1 MKHDVTN
8 RTNTLTY
15 KAERRL
21 NNTKVRLVAAL
32 VMALPLM
39 VSSTGYAAEPPAA
52 TSLTA
57 AQQAVYNAVLQEL
70 AKKGVHYVS
79 VNSTNKGNDSNFN
92 NDGAKKDGGIAI
104 GDKAK
109 SENWDAIA
117 IGSGSNSA
125 GGWGMAIGV
134 EAQNTAQLGMAIGH
148 KTKVTAA
155 NGLALGV
162 QASTSGEDAIS
173 IGTCA
178 SSSAM
183 RGIAVGTNSNVA
195 ATAARGI
202 AIGDGAYV
210 GAVNDKH
217 KGTAMPKPG
226 DEWTPSMPFQ
236 PTDDDTKPGKD
247 KTPQENSLAIGMRAS
262 AFGFQNVAIGAAAE
276 AHDTNSTVVGV
287 AAVAKGHYSTALGK
301 QARTYGQ
308 ETTSVGHWADTRD
321 EFATALGAKSIAYKK
336 GATALGSNARAY
348 DENSVAIGANSIAK
362 EAVDG
367 NAVYTNEEVKAAAGI
382 VSVGHPD
389 YKVGD
394 KEVKANYRRIVNVAG
409 GILDHDAVNVAQ
421 LKAVANMVTNGAVH
435 YISVNG
441 ESQDADSNYKNDG
454 AKGKGA
460 VAIGEKALAAKGGTV
475 SIGRNAQILGNGGN
489 TDGEGSVAIGDNTL
503 ITTNGLDLAS
513 IAIGK
518 HAKVLNGSGK
528 QERGLSFTPD
538 NFDKPGWF
546 GSGDTLPKH
555 PDKVPGGIA
564 IGTNTFARTGS
575 IQIGA
580 HTFAGHQMGGID
592 ITESMTKS
600 TEDTNEQ
607 ANIVGMTTIGT
618 NTYNKGALANMY
630 GAYSVITGDF
640 TGEGGTNSWDYGPQN
655 FGANVVGS
663 LNSIRSKGHNGS
675 SGVANSIVGVA
686 NTVENANGTLVYG
699 AGNKIT
705 NSNKYISAPGGFTT
719 LNTWEDTVTAL
730 QKSIKDSNSG
740 GAVLAIGGGN
750 VADYVR
756 HSQLV
761 GVNNTVIGTENK
773 VSEYNM
779 VDGYKNTVT
788 NGTHVTMIGSEN
800 TATNSESTLVM
811 GDKQKVTKVKHGVL
825 LGSQD
830 KETETTVA
838 DVVAIGH
845 NAHVEKEG
853 GVALGSGAI
862 AKRDKG
868 AFGYDVA
875 TGKVLDEAGAA
886 AALGNS
892 AALKPLAEKYTA
904 AKAAYEEAKKAVD
917 TKQQE
922 VTAIEKV
929 CGKMCIAGENAE
941 KKSKLKH
948 ELNKLKTT
956 LRDKQKAYEESQT
969 AINNSL
975 YPWKS
980 TAAAVS
986 VGDAEKGITRQI
998 TGVAAGTED
1007 TDAVNV
1013 AQLKRNR
1020 VHYMA
1025 VNGTAQDAVSNYNN
1039 DGAKQAGGIAI
1050 GESAKS
1056 DAVGGIAI
1064 GRGVDIWYSGGVPTQ
1079 ASGDIAIGDKAHINN
1094 YINQGGSVT
1103 IGSHAFS
1110 ENMTGGEEW
1119 DVNFSQTEY
1128 VPNNTWLGV
1137 HEPKDPSKVIGSMA
1151 IGQNAYS
1158 RTGSTMVGMHNYT
1171 GKVGDL
1177 EVSNDIKME
1186 NLNVYSTTV
1195 GSNSYNN
1202 GAFATVYGAYST
1214 ISSNYDGDKR
1224 NNLAQSLGATI
1235 TGSLNSIEA
1244 KTGSDYAGI
1253 GNSITGMAN
1262 RTVNANGALIY
1273 GAGNMIQN
1281 SWDTIHVGSE
1291 NSTSAEDFQAKLVA
1305 QRKSTA
1311 SGDSAKGMQ
1320 EVLMDSVKKSA
1331 NGGAVIAI
1339 GGGNTANYVRHSQL
1353 VGVNN
1358 TVTGTENTVSEFN
1371 TIDGYQN
1378 TVTNGKH
1385 VTMIGS
1391 GNTATDSESTLV
1403 MGDKQKVTKVKHGV
1417 LLGSQDTETETTVA
1431 DVVAIGHNAY
1441 VKKEGGIALGS
1452 YSIASIDKGIIG
1464 YDPLTGKA
1472 STETSAIWK
1481 ATQAALSVGST
1492 EDKNNLITR
1501 QITGVAAGTEDTDA
1515 VNVAQLKKVAE
1526 KIKDVADNAGSK
1538 VDIKGG
1544 DTGITVTPKK
1554 DDKTGI
1560 TTYTVGLGNTIKAG
1574 NVTIN
1579 GEASADNGKDGKGTI
1594 TGLSNTTWD
1603 GTNIVSGRAATEDQL
1618 KAAVE
1623 KVVSGS
1629 AKQTT
1634 VTKGT
1639 NIVVTEGSNTA
1650 GGKDYTVA
1658 LDKNLTGLE
1667 SATFTKT
1674 ENGVTTTTAINNK
1687 GVTVGTGDK
1696 VLAITENSITF
1707 AVPTTPTGEKGK
1719 ALTIDGTTGTITG
1732 LTNTTWDGKAFVSG
1746 RAATEDQLKQVVD
1759 TVNSN
1764 ATAATDFRLVKAG
1777 TTKDVDGTGDYTVS
1791 KDGKITL
1798 TVQDKNH
1805 KDQLQEIGITDVARK
1820 SDVDKMLK
1828 EGFTVGEAG
1837 KPGKDGTDGKVEVIG
1852 KDGSA
1857 VVIKGEDGSIGLKGK
1872 DGKDGVGI
1880 NGKDG
1885 GSITIHGTN
1894 GADGKD
1900 GQNGVTIRGIDGKNG
1915 EKGEKGVDG
1924 TTTINRIVTVDP
1936 NGTTHQV
1943 ATMDDG
1949 LKFAGDSGDA
1959 IAKKLNE
1966 TVTISGGVAEEKQLT
1981 DKNIGVVA
1989 KDGKLN
1995 VKLVKNLTGLESATF
2010 TKTVKNG
2017 DKEETTS
2024 TVINDL
2030 GTTVT
2035 DKDGNK
2041 TVTTAAGITI
2051 TTKKDGK
2058 ENTVSLKNDGLHNGD
2073 HKILGVA
2080 DGRIAAQ
2087 SRDAVNGGQVYRMM
2101 QEAAAATDG
2110 KVGAAAAGSAALA
2123 ALHPLDFDPDAKW
2136 NVAASYGTYGHYQAY
2151 ALGAYYRPSESS
2163 MVSVGGT
2170 IGSGADAM
2178 NVGLSFKVGKGNL
2191 NHISTLRMAMAKEI
2205 QELQRKNEVMRKQN
2219 EAANDRIAQLEQRL
2233 AALEARLK

>member
-39 VSSTGYAAEPPAA
+39 VSSTVYAAEPPAA
-52 TSLTA
+52 TTLTPD
-57 AQQAVYNAVLQEL
+57 QQVVYNAVLQEL
-70 AKKGVHYVS
+70 AKNGVHYVS
-79 VNSTNKGNDSNFN
+79 VKGTSQDNDSNYK
-92 NDGAKKDGGIAI
+92 NDGAKQNGGIAI
-104 GDKAK
+104 GEKAK
-109 SENWDAIA
+109 STDSSDIA
-117 IGSGSNSA
+117 IGSGANSA

-134 EAQNTAQLGMAIGH
+134 DAKNTAQLGMAIGYA
-148 KTKVTAA
+148 TKVEAA
-155 NGLALGV
+155 QGLALGV
-162 QASTSGEDAIS
+162 QAKVTNTRGIGIGTNANVSGEDGISFGSQASASGQYALS
-173 IGTCA
+173 IGTNA
-178 SSSAM
+178 GSSAK
-183 RGIAVGTNSNVA
+183 RGIAVGTNSSVVD
-195 ATAARGI
+195 TAARGI

-210 GAVNDKH
+210 GPVTEEH

-226 DEWTPSMPFQ
+226 DEWKPVMPFQ
-236 PTDDDTKPGKD
+236 PTDDDTNPAVHN
-247 KTPQENSLAIGMRAS
+247 KTAQENSLAIGMRAG
-262 AFGFQNVAIGAAAE
+262 AFGYQNVAIGAAAE
-276 AHDTNSTVVGV
+276 AHDTNSTAVGV
-287 AAVAKGHYSTALGK
+287 AAVARGHHSTALGK

-321 EFATALGAKSIAYKK
+321 EFATALGAKSIAFKK
-336 GATALGSNARAY
+336 GSTALGSNALAY

-362 EAVDG
+362 EAMDG
-367 NAVYTNEEVKAAAGI
+367 KALYTNEEVKAAAGI
-382 VSVGHPD
+382 VSVGNPA

-394 KEVKANYRRIVNVAG
+394 TTEVKANYRRIVNVAG
-409 GILDHDAVNVAQ
+409 GIMDHDAVNVAQ
-421 LKAVANMVTNGAVH
+421 LKAVANMVTKGAVH
-435 YISVNG
+435 YISVKG
-441 ESQDADSNYKNDG
+441 ESQDNDSNYKNDG

-475 SIGRNAQILGNGGN
+475 SIGRNAQILGSGGN

-518 HAKVLNGSGK
+518 NAKVLNGSGK

-538 NFDKPGWF
+538 NFDKPGF
-546 GSGDTLPKH
+546 LGSGNTLPKNA
-555 PDKVPGGIA
+555 DKVPGGIA
-564 IGTNTFARTGS
+564 IGTNTYARTGS

-580 HTFAGHQMGGID
+580 HTFVGYKMGGID
-592 ITESMTKS
+592 ITDKTNDSES
-600 TEDTNEQ
+600 
-607 ANIVGMTTIGT
+607 NIVGMTTIGT
-618 NTYNKGALANMY
+618 NTYNKGAFANMY
-630 GAYSVITGDF
+630 GAYSVITGGF
-640 TGEGGTNSWDYGPQN
+640 TGEGRFNSVTYGPQN

-663 LNSIRSKGHNGS
+663 LNSIRSKGHSGS
-675 SGVANSIVGVA
+675 SGIANSIVGVA

-705 NSNKYISAPGGFTT
+705 NSVTTISAPSGLTT
-719 LNTWEDTVTAL
+719 LNTWEDTVTTL

-761 GVNNTVIGTENK
+761 GVNNTVTGTENK
-773 VSEYNM
+773 VSEFNM
-779 VDGYKNTVT
+779 IDGYKNTVT

-800 TATNSESTLVM
+800 TATDSESTVVM

-830 KETETTVA
+830 AEKETTVA

-845 NAHVEKEG
+845 NAHVQKEG

-904 AKAAYEEAKKAVD
+904 AKAAYEQAKQAVD
-917 TKQQE
+917 AKQQE
-922 VTAIEKV
+922 VEAIEKV
-929 CGKMCIAGENAE
+929 CGKMCIAGENAD
-941 KKSKLKH
+941 KKTQLKH

-956 LRDKQKAYEESQT
+956 LTEKQKAYEESQT

-975 YPWKS
+975 YTWKS

-986 VGDAEKGITRQI
+986 VGDVEKGITRQI

-1013 AQLKRNR
+1013 AQLKR
-1020 VHYMA
+1020 
-1025 VNGTAQDAVSNYNN
+1025 
-1039 DGAKQAGGIAI
+1039 
-1050 GESAKS
+1050 
-1056 DAVGGIAI
+1056 
-1064 GRGVDIWYSGGVPTQ
+1064 
-1079 ASGDIAIGDKAHINN
+1079 
-1094 YINQGGSVT
+1094 
-1103 IGSHAFS
+1103 
-1110 ENMTGGEEW
+1110 
-1119 DVNFSQTEY
+1119 
-1128 VPNNTWLGV
+1128 
-1137 HEPKDPSKVIGSMA
+1137 
-1151 IGQNAYS
+1151 
-1158 RTGSTMVGMHNYT
+1158 
-1171 GKVGDL
+1171 
-1177 EVSNDIKME
+1177 
-1186 NLNVYSTTV
+1186 
-1195 GSNSYNN
+1195 
-1202 GAFATVYGAYST
+1202 
-1214 ISSNYDGDKR
+1214 
-1224 NNLAQSLGATI
+1224 
-1235 TGSLNSIEA
+1235 
-1244 KTGSDYAGI
+1244 
-1253 GNSITGMAN
+1253 
-1262 RTVNANGALIY
+1262 
-1273 GAGNMIQN
+1273 
-1281 SWDTIHVGSE
+1281 
-1291 NSTSAEDFQAKLVA
+1291 
-1305 QRKSTA
+1305 
-1311 SGDSAKGMQ
+1311 
-1320 EVLMDSVKKSA
+1320 
-1331 NGGAVIAI
+1331 
-1339 GGGNTANYVRHSQL
+1339 
-1353 VGVNN
+1353 
-1358 TVTGTENTVSEFN
+1358 
-1371 TIDGYQN
+1371 
-1378 TVTNGKH
+1378 
-1385 VTMIGS
+1385 
-1391 GNTATDSESTLV
+1391 
-1403 MGDKQKVTKVKHGV
+1403 
-1417 LLGSQDTETETTVA
+1417 
-1431 DVVAIGHNAY
+1431 
-1441 VKKEGGIALGS
+1441 
-1452 YSIASIDKGIIG
+1452 
-1464 YDPLTGKA
+1464 
-1472 STETSAIWK
+1472 
-1481 ATQAALSVGST
+1481 
-1492 EDKNNLITR
+1492 
-1501 QITGVAAGTEDTDA
+1501 VAA
-1515 VNVAQLKKVAE
+1515 

-1544 DTGITVTPKK
+1544 DTGITVKSEK
-1554 DDKTGI
+1554 DNKTGV

-1579 GEASADNGKDGKGTI
+1579 GEASADNGKDGKSTI

-1603 GTNIVSGRAATEDQL
+1603 GANIVSGRAATEDQL

-1674 ENGVTTTTAINNK
+1674 
-1687 GVTVGTGDK
+1687 
-1696 VLAITENSITF
+1696 
-1707 AVPTTPTGEKGK
+1707 
-1719 ALTIDGTTGTITG
+1719 
-1732 LTNTTWDGKAFVSG
+1732 
-1746 RAATEDQLKQVVD
+1746 
-1759 TVNSN
+1759 
-1764 ATAATDFRLVKAG
+1764 
-1777 TTKDVDGTGDYTVS
+1777 
-1791 KDGKITL
+1791 
-1798 TVQDKNH
+1798 VQ
-1805 KDQLQEIGITDVARK
+1805 
-1820 SDVDKMLK
+1820 
-1828 EGFTVGEAG
+1828 
-1837 KPGKDGTDGKVEVIG
+1837 
-1852 KDGSA
+1852 
-1857 VVIKGEDGSIGLKGK
+1857 
-1872 DGKDGVGI
+1872 
-1880 NGKDG
+1880 
-1885 GSITIHGTN
+1885 
-1894 GADGKD
+1894 
-1900 GQNGVTIRGIDGKNG
+1900 
-1915 EKGEKGVDG
+1915 
-1924 TTTINRIVTVDP
+1924 
-1936 NGTTHQV
+1936 
-1943 ATMDDG
+1943 
-1949 LKFAGDSGDA
+1949 
-1959 IAKKLNE
+1959 
-1966 TVTISGGVAEEKQLT
+1966 
-1981 DKNIGVVA
+1981 
-1989 KDGKLN
+1989 
-1995 VKLVKNLTGLESATF
+1995 
-2010 TKTVKNG
+2010 NG

-2041 TVTTAAGITI
+2041 TETTAAGITI

-2101 QEAAAATDG
+2101 REAAAATDG

>member
-1 MKHDVTN
+1 MNHWYRVIWSHVKHCYIVVSELAKRDGKSSRHVGKG
-8 RTNTLTY
+8 RLT
-15 KAERRL
+15 A
-21 NNTKVRLVAAL
+21 LVLAAL
-32 VMALPLM
+32 VSLGSG
-39 VSSTGYAAEPPAA
+39 VYAAEPPAA
-52 TSLTA
+52 TTLT
-57 AQQAVYNAVLQEL
+57 QDQRAVYNAVLQEL
-70 AKKGVHYVS
+70 AK
-79 VNSTNKGNDSNFN
+79 
-92 NDGAKKDGGIAI
+92 
-104 GDKAK
+104 
-109 SENWDAIA
+109 
-117 IGSGSNSA
+117 
-125 GGWGMAIGV
+125 
-134 EAQNTAQLGMAIGH
+134 
-148 KTKVTAA
+148 
-155 NGLALGV
+155 NG
-162 QASTSGEDAIS
+162 
-173 IGTCA
+173 
-178 SSSAM
+178 
-183 RGIAVGTNSNVA
+183 
-195 ATAARGI
+195 
-202 AIGDGAYV
+202 
-210 GAVNDKH
+210 
-217 KGTAMPKPG
+217 
-226 DEWTPSMPFQ
+226 
-236 PTDDDTKPGKD
+236 
-247 KTPQENSLAIGMRAS
+247 
-262 AFGFQNVAIGAAAE
+262 
-276 AHDTNSTVVGV
+276 
-287 AAVAKGHYSTALGK
+287 
-301 QARTYGQ
+301 
-308 ETTSVGHWADTRD
+308 
-321 EFATALGAKSIAYKK
+321 
-336 GATALGSNARAY
+336 
-348 DENSVAIGANSIAK
+348 
-362 EAVDG
+362 
-367 NAVYTNEEVKAAAGI
+367 
-382 VSVGHPD
+382 
-389 YKVGD
+389 
-394 KEVKANYRRIVNVAG
+394 
-409 GILDHDAVNVAQ
+409 
-421 LKAVANMVTNGAVH
+421 VH
-435 YISVNG
+435 YISVKG
-441 ESQDADSNYKNDG
+441 ESQDNDSNYNNNG
-454 AKGKGA
+454 AQGKGA
-460 VAIGEKALAAKGGTV
+460 VAIGEKALASKGGTV
-475 SIGRNAQILGNGGN
+475 SIGRNAHIEGNGGN
-489 TDGEGSVAIGDNTL
+489 ANGEGSVAIGDDTL

-538 NFDKPGWF
+538 NFEQPGLM
-546 GSGDTLPKH
+546 GRGDTLPKH

-575 IQIGA
+575 IQLGH

-592 ITESMTKS
+592 ITENMTES
-600 TEDTNEQ
+600 TKDTNEQ
-607 ANIVGMTTIGT
+607 ANIVGMTTVGT

-630 GAYSVITGDF
+630 GAYSIITGNF
-640 TGEGGTNSWDYGPQN
+640 TGEGRFNSVLYGAQN

-663 LNSIRSKGHNGS
+663 LNSIRSKGHSGS
-675 SGVANSIVGVA
+675 SGIADSIVGVA

-699 AGNKIT
+699 AGNKVT
-705 NSNKYISAPGGFTT
+705 NSITSISAPSGLTT
-719 LNTWEDTVTAL
+719 LNTWEDTVTGL
-730 QKSIKDSNSG
+730 QKVIKDSNSG

-761 GVNNTVIGTENK
+761 GVNNTVTGTENK
-773 VSEYNM
+773 VSEFNM

-788 NGTHVTMIGSEN
+788 NGKHVTMIGSEN
-800 TATNSESTLVM
+800 TATDSESTLIM

-845 NAHVEKEG
+845 NAHVEQAG

-892 AALKPLAEKYTA
+892 AALKPLADTYTA
-904 AKAAYEEAKKAVD
+904 AKTAYEAAKKAVD
-917 TKQQE
+917 AKQQE
-922 VTAIEKV
+922 VEAIEKV
-929 CGKMCIAGENAE
+929 CGKMCVAGENAD

-948 ELNKLKTT
+948 ELNKLKAT
-956 LRDKQKAYEESQT
+956 LTEKQKAYEESQT

-1634 VTKGT
+1634 LTKGT

-1764 ATAATDFRLVKAG
+1764 ATSATDFRLVKAG

-2017 DKEETTS
+2017 NKEETTS

-2080 DGRIAAQ
+2080 DGRIDAQ

-2191 NHISTLRMAMAKEI
+2191 NHISTSRVAMAKEI
-2205 QELQRKNEVMRKQN
+2205 QDLRAEVEALRQAVISLHEGHDVSPLASALFLDTPENHAAYQAVQALAAKGVLPAYAQGNKVKTRYEIATMLYAAVQQGKAIDGTLLRTFAPELERVHVAVISRKENG
-2219 EAANDRIAQLEQRL
+2219 EAAITRVRVGKL
-2233 AALEARLK
+2233 

>member
-1 MKHDVTN
+1 MNHWYRVIWSHVKHCYIVVSELAKRDGKSS
-8 RTNTLTY
+8 RHAGKGRLT
-15 KAERRL
+15 A
-21 NNTKVRLVAAL
+21 LVLAAL
-32 VMALPLM
+32 VSLGSG
-39 VSSTGYAAEPPAA
+39 VYAAEPPAA
-52 TSLTA
+52 TPLTPD
-57 AQQAVYNAVLQEL
+57 QQAVYNAVLQEL
-70 AKKGVHYVS
+70 AK
-79 VNSTNKGNDSNFN
+79 
-92 NDGAKKDGGIAI
+92 
-104 GDKAK
+104 
-109 SENWDAIA
+109 
-117 IGSGSNSA
+117 
-125 GGWGMAIGV
+125 
-134 EAQNTAQLGMAIGH
+134 
-148 KTKVTAA
+148 
-155 NGLALGV
+155 NG
-162 QASTSGEDAIS
+162 
-173 IGTCA
+173 
-178 SSSAM
+178 
-183 RGIAVGTNSNVA
+183 
-195 ATAARGI
+195 
-202 AIGDGAYV
+202 
-210 GAVNDKH
+210 
-217 KGTAMPKPG
+217 
-226 DEWTPSMPFQ
+226 
-236 PTDDDTKPGKD
+236 
-247 KTPQENSLAIGMRAS
+247 
-262 AFGFQNVAIGAAAE
+262 
-276 AHDTNSTVVGV
+276 
-287 AAVAKGHYSTALGK
+287 
-301 QARTYGQ
+301 
-308 ETTSVGHWADTRD
+308 
-321 EFATALGAKSIAYKK
+321 
-336 GATALGSNARAY
+336 
-348 DENSVAIGANSIAK
+348 
-362 EAVDG
+362 
-367 NAVYTNEEVKAAAGI
+367 
-382 VSVGHPD
+382 
-389 YKVGD
+389 
-394 KEVKANYRRIVNVAG
+394 
-409 GILDHDAVNVAQ
+409 
-421 LKAVANMVTNGAVH
+421 VH
-435 YISVNG
+435 YISVKG
-441 ESQDADSNYKNDG
+441 ESQDHDSNYKNDG
-454 AKGKGA
+454 AQGNGA
-460 VAIGEKALAAKGGTV
+460 VAIGEKALASKGGTV
-475 SIGRNAQILGNGGN
+475 SIGRNAHILGSGGN

-518 HAKVLNGSGK
+518 NAKVLNGSGQ

-538 NFDKPGWF
+538 NFNKP
-546 GSGDTLPKH
+546 DLIAAMMHRENTLPKNA
-555 PDKVPGGIA
+555 DKVPGGIA
-564 IGTNTFARTGS
+564 IGTNTYARTAS

-580 HTFAGHQMGGID
+580 HTFVGYKMGGID
-592 ITESMTKS
+592 ITDKTNDSES
-600 TEDTNEQ
+600 
-607 ANIVGMTTIGT
+607 NIVGMTTIGT
-618 NTYNKGALANMY
+618 NTYNKGAFANMY
-630 GAYSVITGDF
+630 GAYSVITGGF
-640 TGEGGTNSWDYGPQN
+640 TGEGGNNSRTYGPQN

-705 NSNKYISAPGGFTT
+705 NSNSYISAPSGILT
-719 LNTWEDTVTAL
+719 LNTWEDTVTGL
-730 QKSIKDSNSG
+730 QKVIKDSNSG

-750 VADYVR
+750 TADYVR

-761 GVNNTVIGTENK
+761 GVNNTVTGEENK

-788 NGTHVTMIGSEN
+788 NGKHVTMIGSEN
-800 TATNSESTLVM
+800 TATDSESTVVM

-830 KETETTVA
+830 KETETNVA

-853 GVALGSGAI
+853 GVALGSGSI

-892 AALKPLAEKYTA
+892 AALKPLTDTYTA
-904 AKAAYEEAKKAVD
+904 AKAAYEAAKQAVD
-917 TKQQE
+917 AKQQE
-922 VTAIEKV
+922 VTAIEKE
-929 CGKMCIAGENAE
+929 CGKFCTGEKADR
-941 KKSKLKH
+941 KLALKH

-956 LRDKQKAYEESQT
+956 LTEKQKVYEESQT

-986 VGDAEKGITRQI
+986 VGDVEKGITRQI

-1013 AQLKRNR
+1013 AQLKRVLHAVDNNR

-1050 GESAKS
+1050 GEKAKS

-1128 VPNNTWLGV
+1128 VPNDTWLGV

-1358 TVTGTENTVSEFN
+1358 TVTGTETTVSEFN

-1385 VTMIGS
+1385 VTLIGS

-1403 MGDKQKVTKVKHGV
+1403 MGDKQKVTKVNHGV
-1417 LLGSQDTETETTVA
+1417 LLGSQDTETETNVA
-1431 DVVAIGHNAY
+1431 DVVAIGHNAH
-1441 VKKEGGIALGS
+1441 VQKAGGIALGS
-1452 YSIASIDKGIIG
+1452 GSIASVDKDVSG
-1464 YDPLTGKA
+1464 YDPSTAVA

-1515 VNVAQLKKVAE
+1515 VNVAQLKKVAA

-1538 VDIKGG
+1538 VEIKGSA
-1544 DTGITVTPKK
+1544 TGIKVDSAK
-1554 DDKTGI
+1554 DNNTGF

-1639 NIVVTEGSNTA
+1639 NIVVTEGPNTA

-1674 ENGVTTTTAINNK
+1674 
-1687 GVTVGTGDK
+1687 
-1696 VLAITENSITF
+1696 
-1707 AVPTTPTGEKGK
+1707 
-1719 ALTIDGTTGTITG
+1719 
-1732 LTNTTWDGKAFVSG
+1732 
-1746 RAATEDQLKQVVD
+1746 
-1759 TVNSN
+1759 
-1764 ATAATDFRLVKAG
+1764 VK
-1777 TTKDVDGTGDYTVS
+1777 K
-1791 KDGKITL
+1791 
-1798 TVQDKNH
+1798 
-1805 KDQLQEIGITDVARK
+1805 
-1820 SDVDKMLK
+1820 
-1828 EGFTVGEAG
+1828 
-1837 KPGKDGTDGKVEVIG
+1837 
-1852 KDGSA
+1852 
-1857 VVIKGEDGSIGLKGK
+1857 
-1872 DGKDGVGI
+1872 
-1880 NGKDG
+1880 
-1885 GSITIHGTN
+1885 
-1894 GADGKD
+1894 
-1900 GQNGVTIRGIDGKNG
+1900 
-1915 EKGEKGVDG
+1915 
-1924 TTTINRIVTVDP
+1924 
-1936 NGTTHQV
+1936 
-1943 ATMDDG
+1943 
-1949 LKFAGDSGDA
+1949 
-1959 IAKKLNE
+1959 
-1966 TVTISGGVAEEKQLT
+1966 
-1981 DKNIGVVA
+1981 
-1989 KDGKLN
+1989 
-1995 VKLVKNLTGLESATF
+1995 
-2010 TKTVKNG
+2010 G

-2041 TVTTAAGITI
+2041 TETTAAGITI
-2051 TTKKDGK
+2051 TAG

-2101 QEAAAATDG
+2101 REAAAATDG

-2191 NHISTLRMAMAKEI
+2191 NHISTSRVAMAKEI
-2205 QELQRKNEVMRKQN
+2205 QDLRAEVEALRQAVISLHEGHDVSPLASALFLDTPENHAAYQAVQALAAKGVLPAYAQGNKVKTRYEIATMLYAAVQQGKAIDGTLLRTFAPELERVHVAVISRKENG
-2219 EAANDRIAQLEQRL
+2219 EAAITRVRVGKL
-2233 AALEARLK
+2233 

>member
-15 KAERRL
+15 KTERRL

-39 VSSTGYAAEPPAA
+39 VSSGVYAAEPPAA
-52 TSLTA
+52 TPLTPD
-57 AQQAVYNAVLQEL
+57 QQTVYNAVLQVL
-70 AKKGVHYVS
+70 AKNGVHYIS
-79 VNSTNKGNDSNFN
+79 VKGTSQDNDSNYK
-92 NDGAKKDGGIAI
+92 NDGAKQNGGIAI
-104 GDKAK
+104 GEKAK
-109 SENWDAIA
+109 STDSSDIA
-117 IGSGSNSA
+117 IGSGANSA

-134 EAQNTAQLGMAIGH
+134 DAKNTAQLGMAIGYA
-148 KTKVTAA
+148 TKVEAA
-155 NGLALGV
+155 QGLALGV
-162 QASTSGEDAIS
+162 QAKVTNTRGIGIGTNANVSGEDGISFGSQASASGQYALS
-173 IGTCA
+173 IGTNA
-178 SSSAM
+178 GSSAK
-183 RGIAVGTNSNVA
+183 RGIAVGTNSSVVD
-195 ATAARGI
+195 TAARGI

-210 GAVNDKH
+210 GPVTEEH

-226 DEWTPSMPFQ
+226 DEWKPVMPFQ
-236 PTDDDTKPGKD
+236 PTDDDTNPAVHN
-247 KTPQENSLAIGMRAS
+247 KTAQENSLAIGMRAG
-262 AFGFQNVAIGAAAE
+262 AFGYQNVAIGAAAE
-276 AHDTNSTVVGV
+276 AHDTNSTAVGV
-287 AAVAKGHYSTALGK
+287 AAVARGHHSTALGK

-321 EFATALGAKSIAYKK
+321 EFATALGAKSIAFKK
-336 GATALGSNARAY
+336 GSTALGSNALAY

-362 EAVDG
+362 EAMDG
-367 NAVYTNEEVKAAAGI
+367 KALYTNEEVKAAAGI
-382 VSVGHPD
+382 VSVGNPA

-394 KEVKANYRRIVNVAG
+394 TTEVKANYRRIVNVAG
-409 GILDHDAVNVAQ
+409 GIMDHDAVNVAQ

-435 YISVNG
+435 YISVKG
-441 ESQDADSNYKNDG
+441 ESQDNDSNYKNDG

-460 VAIGEKALAAKGGTV
+460 VAIGEKALASKGGTV

-489 TDGEGSVAIGDNTL
+489 ADGEGSVAIGDNTL

-538 NFDKPGWF
+538 NFDKPGF
-546 GSGDTLPKH
+546 LGSGNTLPKNA
-555 PDKVPGGIA
+555 DKVPGGIA
-564 IGTNTFARTGS
+564 IGTNSYARTGS
-575 IQIGA
+575 IQIGS
-580 HTFAGHQMGGID
+580 HTFVGYQMGGVD
-592 ITESMTKS
+592 ITQSTNDSES
-600 TEDTNEQ
+600 
-607 ANIVGMTTIGT
+607 NIVGMTTIGT
-618 NTYNKGALANMY
+618 NTYNKGAFANMY
-630 GAYSVITGDF
+630 GAYSMITGGF
-640 TGEGGTNSWDYGPQN
+640 TGEGGGNSLTYGPQN

-663 LNSIRSKGHNGS
+663 LNSIRSKGHSGS
-675 SGVANSIVGVA
+675 SGIANSIVGVA

-705 NSNKYISAPGGFTT
+705 NSVTTISAPSGLTT
-719 LNTWEDTVTAL
+719 LNTWEDTVTGL
-730 QKSIKDSNSG
+730 QKAIKDSNSG

-761 GVNNTVIGTENK
+761 GVNNTVTGTENK
-773 VSEYNM
+773 VSEFNM

-788 NGTHVTMIGSEN
+788 NGKHVTMIGSEN
-800 TATNSESTLVM
+800 TATDSESTLIM

-917 TKQQE
+917 AKQQE

-929 CGKMCIAGENAE
+929 CGKMCIQGENAE
-941 KKSKLKH
+941 KKTQLKH
-948 ELNKLKTT
+948 ELNKLKAT
-956 LRDKQKAYEESQT
+956 LTEKQKTYEESQT

-1013 AQLKRNR
+1013 AQLKR
-1020 VHYMA
+1020 
-1025 VNGTAQDAVSNYNN
+1025 
-1039 DGAKQAGGIAI
+1039 
-1050 GESAKS
+1050 
-1056 DAVGGIAI
+1056 
-1064 GRGVDIWYSGGVPTQ
+1064 
-1079 ASGDIAIGDKAHINN
+1079 
-1094 YINQGGSVT
+1094 
-1103 IGSHAFS
+1103 
-1110 ENMTGGEEW
+1110 
-1119 DVNFSQTEY
+1119 
-1128 VPNNTWLGV
+1128 
-1137 HEPKDPSKVIGSMA
+1137 
-1151 IGQNAYS
+1151 
-1158 RTGSTMVGMHNYT
+1158 
-1171 GKVGDL
+1171 
-1177 EVSNDIKME
+1177 
-1186 NLNVYSTTV
+1186 
-1195 GSNSYNN
+1195 
-1202 GAFATVYGAYST
+1202 
-1214 ISSNYDGDKR
+1214 
-1224 NNLAQSLGATI
+1224 
-1235 TGSLNSIEA
+1235 
-1244 KTGSDYAGI
+1244 
-1253 GNSITGMAN
+1253 
-1262 RTVNANGALIY
+1262 
-1273 GAGNMIQN
+1273 
-1281 SWDTIHVGSE
+1281 
-1291 NSTSAEDFQAKLVA
+1291 
-1305 QRKSTA
+1305 
-1311 SGDSAKGMQ
+1311 
-1320 EVLMDSVKKSA
+1320 
-1331 NGGAVIAI
+1331 
-1339 GGGNTANYVRHSQL
+1339 
-1353 VGVNN
+1353 
-1358 TVTGTENTVSEFN
+1358 
-1371 TIDGYQN
+1371 
-1378 TVTNGKH
+1378 
-1385 VTMIGS
+1385 
-1391 GNTATDSESTLV
+1391 
-1403 MGDKQKVTKVKHGV
+1403 
-1417 LLGSQDTETETTVA
+1417 
-1431 DVVAIGHNAY
+1431 
-1441 VKKEGGIALGS
+1441 
-1452 YSIASIDKGIIG
+1452 
-1464 YDPLTGKA
+1464 
-1472 STETSAIWK
+1472 
-1481 ATQAALSVGST
+1481 
-1492 EDKNNLITR
+1492 
-1501 QITGVAAGTEDTDA
+1501 VAA
-1515 VNVAQLKKVAE
+1515 

-1554 DDKTGI
+1554 DDKTGV

-1579 GEASADNGKDGKGTI
+1579 GEASADNGKDGKSTI

-1639 NIVVTEGSNTA
+1639 NIVVTEGPNTA

-1674 ENGVTTTTAINNK
+1674 
-1687 GVTVGTGDK
+1687 
-1696 VLAITENSITF
+1696 
-1707 AVPTTPTGEKGK
+1707 
-1719 ALTIDGTTGTITG
+1719 
-1732 LTNTTWDGKAFVSG
+1732 
-1746 RAATEDQLKQVVD
+1746 
-1759 TVNSN
+1759 
-1764 ATAATDFRLVKAG
+1764 
-1777 TTKDVDGTGDYTVS
+1777 
-1791 KDGKITL
+1791 
-1798 TVQDKNH
+1798 
-1805 KDQLQEIGITDVARK
+1805 
-1820 SDVDKMLK
+1820 
-1828 EGFTVGEAG
+1828 
-1837 KPGKDGTDGKVEVIG
+1837 
-1852 KDGSA
+1852 
-1857 VVIKGEDGSIGLKGK
+1857 
-1872 DGKDGVGI
+1872 
-1880 NGKDG
+1880 
-1885 GSITIHGTN
+1885 
-1894 GADGKD
+1894 
-1900 GQNGVTIRGIDGKNG
+1900 
-1915 EKGEKGVDG
+1915 
-1924 TTTINRIVTVDP
+1924 
-1936 NGTTHQV
+1936 
-1943 ATMDDG
+1943 
-1949 LKFAGDSGDA
+1949 
-1959 IAKKLNE
+1959 
-1966 TVTISGGVAEEKQLT
+1966 
-1981 DKNIGVVA
+1981 
-1989 KDGKLN
+1989 
-1995 VKLVKNLTGLESATF
+1995 VKND
-2010 TKTVKNG
+2010 

-2041 TVTTAAGITI
+2041 TETTAAGITI

-2101 QEAAAATDG
+2101 REAAAATDG

>member
-1 MKHDVTN
+1 MNHWYRVIWSHVKHCYIVVSELAKRDGKSSRHVGKGQ
-8 RTNTLTY
+8 LT
-15 KAERRL
+15 A
-21 NNTKVRLVAAL
+21 LVLAAL
-32 VMALPLM
+32 VSLGSG
-39 VSSTGYAAEPPAA
+39 VYAAEPPAA
-52 TSLTA
+52 TPLTGD
-57 AQQAVYNAVLQEL
+57 QQVVYNAVLQEL
-70 AKKGVHYVS
+70 AK
-79 VNSTNKGNDSNFN
+79 
-92 NDGAKKDGGIAI
+92 
-104 GDKAK
+104 
-109 SENWDAIA
+109 
-117 IGSGSNSA
+117 
-125 GGWGMAIGV
+125 
-134 EAQNTAQLGMAIGH
+134 
-148 KTKVTAA
+148 
-155 NGLALGV
+155 NG
-162 QASTSGEDAIS
+162 
-173 IGTCA
+173 
-178 SSSAM
+178 
-183 RGIAVGTNSNVA
+183 
-195 ATAARGI
+195 
-202 AIGDGAYV
+202 
-210 GAVNDKH
+210 
-217 KGTAMPKPG
+217 
-226 DEWTPSMPFQ
+226 
-236 PTDDDTKPGKD
+236 
-247 KTPQENSLAIGMRAS
+247 
-262 AFGFQNVAIGAAAE
+262 
-276 AHDTNSTVVGV
+276 
-287 AAVAKGHYSTALGK
+287 
-301 QARTYGQ
+301 
-308 ETTSVGHWADTRD
+308 
-321 EFATALGAKSIAYKK
+321 
-336 GATALGSNARAY
+336 
-348 DENSVAIGANSIAK
+348 
-362 EAVDG
+362 
-367 NAVYTNEEVKAAAGI
+367 
-382 VSVGHPD
+382 
-389 YKVGD
+389 
-394 KEVKANYRRIVNVAG
+394 
-409 GILDHDAVNVAQ
+409 
-421 LKAVANMVTNGAVH
+421 VH
-435 YISVNG
+435 YISVKG
-441 ESQDADSNYKNDG
+441 ESQDNDSNYKNDG
-454 AKGKGA
+454 AKGNGA

-475 SIGRNAQILGNGGN
+475 SIGRNAHIEGKGGN

-518 HAKVLNGSGK
+518 NAKVLNGSGK

-538 NFDKPGWF
+538 NFDKPGF
-546 GSGDTLPKH
+546 YGRGNTLPKH

-564 IGTNTFARTGS
+564 IGTNSYARTAS

-580 HTFAGHQMGGID
+580 HTFLGYQMGGVD
-592 ITESMTKS
+592 ITQSTNDSES
-600 TEDTNEQ
+600 
-607 ANIVGMTTIGT
+607 NIVGMTTIGT
-618 NTYNKGALANMY
+618 NTYNKGAFANMY
-630 GAYSVITGDF
+630 GAYSVITGGY
-640 TGEGGTNSWDYGPQN
+640 TGAGGFNSLSYGAQN

-663 LNSIRSKGHNGS
+663 LNSIRSKGHSGS
-675 SGVANSIVGVA
+675 SGIANSIVGVA

-699 AGNKIT
+699 AGNKVT
-705 NSNKYISAPGGFTT
+705 NSITSISAPSGLTT
-719 LNTWEDTVTAL
+719 LNTWEDTVTGL
-730 QKSIKDSNSG
+730 QKAIKDSNSG

-761 GVNNTVIGTENK
+761 GVNNTVTGTENK
-773 VSEYNM
+773 VSEFNM

-788 NGTHVTMIGSEN
+788 NGKHVTMIGSEN
-800 TATNSESTLVM
+800 TATDSESTVIM

-830 KETETTVA
+830 TETETTVA

-845 NAHVEKEG
+845 NAHVQKAG
-853 GVALGSGAI
+853 GIALGSGAI

-868 AFGYDVA
+868 AFGYDAA

-892 AALKPLAEKYTA
+892 AALKPLAETYTA
-904 AKAAYEEAKKAVD
+904 AKAAYEAAKQAVD
-917 TKQQE
+917 AKQQE
-922 VTAIEKV
+922 VTAIEKE
-929 CGKMCIAGENAE
+929 CGKFCTGEKADR
-941 KKSKLKH
+941 KLALKH

-956 LRDKQKAYEESQT
+956 LTEKKKAYEESQT

-986 VGDAEKGITRQI
+986 VGDAEKHITRQI

-1013 AQLKRNR
+1013 AQLKRVLHAVDNNR

-1064 GRGVDIWYSGGVPTQ
+1064 GRGVEIWYSGGVPTQ
-1079 ASGDIAIGDKAHINN
+1079 ASGDIAIGDQAHINN

-1128 VPNNTWLGV
+1128 VPNDTWLGV

-1177 EVSNDIKME
+1177 EVTNDIKMA

-1305 QRKSTA
+1305 QRKNTT

-1358 TVTGTENTVSEFN
+1358 TVTGTETTVSEFN

-1385 VTMIGS
+1385 VTLIGS
-1391 GNTATDSESTLV
+1391 ENTATDSESTLI

-1417 LLGSQDTETETTVA
+1417 LLGSQDAEKETTVA
-1431 DVVAIGHNAY
+1431 DVVAIGHNAH
-1441 VKKEGGIALGS
+1441 VEKEGGIALGS
-1452 YSIASIDKGIIG
+1452 YSIASVDKGIIG
-1464 YDPLTGKA
+1464 YDPITGKA

-1515 VNVAQLKKVAE
+1515 VNVAQLKKVAA

-1554 DDKTGI
+1554 DDKTGV

-1579 GEASADNGKDGKGTI
+1579 GEASADNGKDGKSTI

-1639 NIVVTEGSNTA
+1639 NIVVTEGANTA

-1674 ENGVTTTTAINNK
+1674 
-1687 GVTVGTGDK
+1687 
-1696 VLAITENSITF
+1696 
-1707 AVPTTPTGEKGK
+1707 
-1719 ALTIDGTTGTITG
+1719 
-1732 LTNTTWDGKAFVSG
+1732 
-1746 RAATEDQLKQVVD
+1746 
-1759 TVNSN
+1759 
-1764 ATAATDFRLVKAG
+1764 VK
-1777 TTKDVDGTGDYTVS
+1777 K
-1791 KDGKITL
+1791 
-1798 TVQDKNH
+1798 
-1805 KDQLQEIGITDVARK
+1805 
-1820 SDVDKMLK
+1820 
-1828 EGFTVGEAG
+1828 
-1837 KPGKDGTDGKVEVIG
+1837 
-1852 KDGSA
+1852 
-1857 VVIKGEDGSIGLKGK
+1857 
-1872 DGKDGVGI
+1872 
-1880 NGKDG
+1880 
-1885 GSITIHGTN
+1885 
-1894 GADGKD
+1894 
-1900 GQNGVTIRGIDGKNG
+1900 
-1915 EKGEKGVDG
+1915 
-1924 TTTINRIVTVDP
+1924 
-1936 NGTTHQV
+1936 
-1943 ATMDDG
+1943 
-1949 LKFAGDSGDA
+1949 
-1959 IAKKLNE
+1959 
-1966 TVTISGGVAEEKQLT
+1966 
-1981 DKNIGVVA
+1981 
-1989 KDGKLN
+1989 
-1995 VKLVKNLTGLESATF
+1995 
-2010 TKTVKNG
+2010 G

-2051 TTKKDGK
+2051 TAG

-2087 SRDAVNGGQVYRMM
+2087 SREAVNGGQVYRMM
-2101 QEAAAATDG
+2101 REAAAATDG

-2123 ALHPLDFDPDAKW
+2123 ALHPLNFDPDAKW
-2136 NVAASYGTYGHYQAY
+2136 NVAASYGTYGPYQAY
-2151 ALGAYYRPSESS
+2151 ALGAYYRPSESA

-2191 NHISTLRMAMAKEI
+2191 NHISTSRVAMAKEI
-2205 QELQRKNEVMRKQN
+2205 QDLRAEVEALRQAVISLHEGHDVSPLASALFLDTPENHAAYQSVQALAAKGVLPAYAQGNKVKTRYEIATMLYAAVQQGKAIDGTLLRTFAPELERVHVAVISRKDNG
-2219 EAANDRIAQLEQRL
+2219 EAAITRVRVGKL
-2233 AALEARLK
+2233 

>member
-1 MKHDVTN
+1 MNHWYRVIWSHVKHCYIVVSELAKRDGKSSRHVGKGQ
-8 RTNTLTY
+8 LT
-15 KAERRL
+15 A
-21 NNTKVRLVAAL
+21 LVLAAL
-32 VMALPLM
+32 VSLG
-39 VSSTGYAAEPPAA
+39 STGYAAEPSAA
-52 TSLTA
+52 TPLTA
-57 AQQAVYNAVLQEL
+57 EQQAVYNAVLQEL
-70 AKKGVHYVS
+70 AKNGVHYVS
-79 VNSTNKGNDSNFN
+79 VK
-92 NDGAKKDGGIAI
+92 
-104 GDKAK
+104 
-109 SENWDAIA
+109 
-117 IGSGSNSA
+117 
-125 GGWGMAIGV
+125 
-134 EAQNTAQLGMAIGH
+134 
-148 KTKVTAA
+148 
-155 NGLALGV
+155 
-162 QASTSGEDAIS
+162 
-173 IGTCA
+173 
-178 SSSAM
+178 
-183 RGIAVGTNSNVA
+183 
-195 ATAARGI
+195 
-202 AIGDGAYV
+202 
-210 GAVNDKH
+210 
-217 KGTAMPKPG
+217 
-226 DEWTPSMPFQ
+226 
-236 PTDDDTKPGKD
+236 
-247 KTPQENSLAIGMRAS
+247 
-262 AFGFQNVAIGAAAE
+262 
-276 AHDTNSTVVGV
+276 
-287 AAVAKGHYSTALGK
+287 
-301 QARTYGQ
+301 
-308 ETTSVGHWADTRD
+308 
-321 EFATALGAKSIAYKK
+321 
-336 GATALGSNARAY
+336 
-348 DENSVAIGANSIAK
+348 
-362 EAVDG
+362 
-367 NAVYTNEEVKAAAGI
+367 
-382 VSVGHPD
+382 
-389 YKVGD
+389 
-394 KEVKANYRRIVNVAG
+394 
-409 GILDHDAVNVAQ
+409 
-421 LKAVANMVTNGAVH
+421 
-435 YISVNG
+435 G
-441 ESQDADSNYKNDG
+441 ESQDNDSNYKNDG
-454 AKGKGA
+454 AKGNGA

-475 SIGRNAQILGNGGN
+475 SIGRNAHIEGNGGN
-489 TDGEGSVAIGDNTL
+489 ANGEGSVAIGDNAL

-513 IAIGK
+513 IALGK
-518 HAKVLNGSGK
+518 NAKVLNGSGK

-538 NFDKPGWF
+538 NFDKPGFF
-546 GSGDTLPKH
+546 GRGNTLPKNA
-555 PDKVPGGIA
+555 DKVPGGIA
-564 IGTNTFARTGS
+564 IGTNTFARSGS
-575 IQIGA
+575 IQLGH
-580 HTFAGHQMGGID
+580 HTFAGYKMGGID
-592 ITESMTKS
+592 VTKA
-600 TEDTNEQ
+600 NEE

-630 GAYSVITGDF
+630 GAYSIITGKF
-640 TGEGGTNSWDYGPQN
+640 TGEGGFNSLSYGAQN

-663 LNSIRSKGHNGS
+663 LNSIRSADNGS
-675 SGVANSIVGVA
+675 AGIANSIVGVA

-699 AGNKIT
+699 AGNKIS
-705 NSNKYISAPGGFTT
+705 NSITSISAPDGLTT
-719 LNTWEDTVTAL
+719 LNTWEDTVTTL
-730 QKSIKDSNSG
+730 QKSIKDSKSG

-761 GVNNTVIGTENK
+761 GVNNTVTGTENK
-773 VSEYNM
+773 VSEFNM

-788 NGTHVTMIGSEN
+788 NGKHVTMIGSEN
-800 TATNSESTLVM
+800 TATDSESTVVM

-830 KETETTVA
+830 KETETNVA

-917 TKQQE
+917 AKQQE

-929 CGKMCIAGENAE
+929 CGKMCIQGENAE
-941 KKSKLKH
+941 KKTQLKH
-948 ELNKLKTT
+948 ELNKLKAT
-956 LRDKQKAYEESQT
+956 LTEKQKTYEESQT

-1013 AQLKRNR
+1013 AQLKRVLHAVDNNR

-1064 GRGVDIWYSGGVPTQ
+1064 GRGVEIGYSGGVPTQ

-1128 VPNNTWLGV
+1128 VPNDTWLGV

-1305 QRKSTA
+1305 QRKNTTN
-1311 SGDSAKGMQ
+1311 GDSAKGMQ

-1358 TVTGTENTVSEFN
+1358 TVTGTEHTVSEFN
-1371 TIDGYQN
+1371 TIDGYKN

-1391 GNTATDSESTLV
+1391 ENTAIDSESTLV

-1417 LLGSQDTETETTVA
+1417 LLGSQDKETETTVA
-1431 DVVAIGHNAY
+1431 DVVAIGHNAH
-1441 VKKEGGIALGS
+1441 VQKAGGIALGS
-1452 YSIASIDKGIIG
+1452 GSIASVDKDVSG
-1464 YDPLTGKA
+1464 YDPSTAVA

-1515 VNVAQLKKVAE
+1515 VNVAQLKKVAA

-1538 VDIKGG
+1538 VEIKGSA
-1544 DTGITVTPKK
+1544 TGIKVDSAK
-1554 DDKTGI
+1554 DNNTGF

-1579 GEASADNGKDGKGTI
+1579 GEASADNGKDGKSTI

-1639 NIVVTEGSNTA
+1639 NIVVTEGPNTA

-1674 ENGVTTTTAINNK
+1674 
-1687 GVTVGTGDK
+1687 
-1696 VLAITENSITF
+1696 
-1707 AVPTTPTGEKGK
+1707 
-1719 ALTIDGTTGTITG
+1719 
-1732 LTNTTWDGKAFVSG
+1732 
-1746 RAATEDQLKQVVD
+1746 
-1759 TVNSN
+1759 
-1764 ATAATDFRLVKAG
+1764 
-1777 TTKDVDGTGDYTVS
+1777 
-1791 KDGKITL
+1791 
-1798 TVQDKNH
+1798 
-1805 KDQLQEIGITDVARK
+1805 
-1820 SDVDKMLK
+1820 
-1828 EGFTVGEAG
+1828 
-1837 KPGKDGTDGKVEVIG
+1837 
-1852 KDGSA
+1852 
-1857 VVIKGEDGSIGLKGK
+1857 
-1872 DGKDGVGI
+1872 
-1880 NGKDG
+1880 
-1885 GSITIHGTN
+1885 
-1894 GADGKD
+1894 
-1900 GQNGVTIRGIDGKNG
+1900 
-1915 EKGEKGVDG
+1915 
-1924 TTTINRIVTVDP
+1924 
-1936 NGTTHQV
+1936 
-1943 ATMDDG
+1943 
-1949 LKFAGDSGDA
+1949 
-1959 IAKKLNE
+1959 
-1966 TVTISGGVAEEKQLT
+1966 
-1981 DKNIGVVA
+1981 
-1989 KDGKLN
+1989 
-1995 VKLVKNLTGLESATF
+1995 VKND
-2010 TKTVKNG
+2010 

-2051 TTKKDGK
+2051 TAG

-2101 QEAAAATDG
+2101 REAAAATDG

-2191 NHISTLRMAMAKEI
+2191 NHISTSRVAMAKEI
-2205 QELQRKNEVMRKQN
+2205 QDLRAEVEALRQAVISLHEGHDVSPLASALFLDTPENHAAYQAVQALAAKGVLPAYAQGNKVKTRYEIATMLYAAVQQGKAIDGTLLRTFAPELERVHVAVISRKENG
-2219 EAANDRIAQLEQRL
+2219 EAAITRVRVGKL
-2233 AALEARLK
+2233 

>member
-1 MKHDVTN
+1 MNHWYRVIWSHVKHCYIVVSELAKQDGKSSRHVGKG
-8 RTNTLTY
+8 RLT
-15 KAERRL
+15 A
-21 NNTKVRLVAAL
+21 LVLAAL
-32 VMALPLM
+32 VSLGSG
-39 VSSTGYAAEPPAA
+39 VYAAEPPAA
-52 TSLTA
+52 TTLT
-57 AQQAVYNAVLQEL
+57 QDQRAVYNAVLQEL
-70 AKKGVHYVS
+70 AK
-79 VNSTNKGNDSNFN
+79 
-92 NDGAKKDGGIAI
+92 
-104 GDKAK
+104 
-109 SENWDAIA
+109 
-117 IGSGSNSA
+117 
-125 GGWGMAIGV
+125 
-134 EAQNTAQLGMAIGH
+134 
-148 KTKVTAA
+148 
-155 NGLALGV
+155 NG
-162 QASTSGEDAIS
+162 
-173 IGTCA
+173 
-178 SSSAM
+178 
-183 RGIAVGTNSNVA
+183 
-195 ATAARGI
+195 
-202 AIGDGAYV
+202 
-210 GAVNDKH
+210 
-217 KGTAMPKPG
+217 
-226 DEWTPSMPFQ
+226 
-236 PTDDDTKPGKD
+236 
-247 KTPQENSLAIGMRAS
+247 
-262 AFGFQNVAIGAAAE
+262 
-276 AHDTNSTVVGV
+276 
-287 AAVAKGHYSTALGK
+287 
-301 QARTYGQ
+301 
-308 ETTSVGHWADTRD
+308 
-321 EFATALGAKSIAYKK
+321 
-336 GATALGSNARAY
+336 
-348 DENSVAIGANSIAK
+348 
-362 EAVDG
+362 
-367 NAVYTNEEVKAAAGI
+367 
-382 VSVGHPD
+382 
-389 YKVGD
+389 
-394 KEVKANYRRIVNVAG
+394 
-409 GILDHDAVNVAQ
+409 
-421 LKAVANMVTNGAVH
+421 VH
-435 YISVNG
+435 YISVKG
-441 ESQDADSNYKNDG
+441 ESQDNDSNYNNNG
-454 AKGKGA
+454 AQGKGA
-460 VAIGEKALAAKGGTV
+460 VAIGEKALASKGGTV
-475 SIGRNAQILGNGGN
+475 SIGRNAHIEGNGGN
-489 TDGEGSVAIGDNTL
+489 ANGEGSVAIGDNTL

-546 GSGDTLPKH
+546 GSGDTLPKNA
-555 PDKVPGGIA
+555 DKVPGGIA
-564 IGTNTFARTGS
+564 IGTNTFARSGS
-575 IQIGA
+575 IQLGH

-592 ITESMTKS
+592 ITESMTES
-600 TEDTNEQ
+600 TKDTNEQ

-630 GAYSVITGDF
+630 GAYSIITGDF

-730 QKSIKDSNSG
+730 QKSIKENDSG

-761 GVNNTVIGTENK
+761 GVNNTVTGTENK
-773 VSEYNM
+773 VSEFNM

-788 NGTHVTMIGSEN
+788 NGKHVTMIGSEN
-800 TATNSESTLVM
+800 TATDSESTLVM

-892 AALKPLAEKYTA
+892 AALKPLADTYTA
-904 AKAAYEEAKKAVD
+904 AKTAYEAAKKAVD
-917 TKQQE
+917 AKQQE
-922 VTAIEKV
+922 VEAIEKV
-929 CGKMCIAGENAE
+929 CGKMCVAGENAD

-948 ELNKLKTT
+948 ELNKLKAT
-956 LRDKQKAYEESQT
+956 LTEKQKAYEESQT

-986 VGDAEKGITRQI
+986 VGDEEKHITRQI

-1013 AQLKRNR
+1013 AQLKRVLHAVDNNR

-1064 GRGVDIWYSGGVPTQ
+1064 GRGVEIWYSGGVPTQ

-1128 VPNNTWLGV
+1128 VPNDTWLGV

-1305 QRKSTA
+1305 QRKNTT

-1385 VTMIGS
+1385 VTLIGS
-1391 GNTATDSESTLV
+1391 ENTATDSESTVV
-1403 MGDKQKVTKVKHGV
+1403 MGDKQKVTKVNHGV
-1417 LLGSQDTETETTVA
+1417 LLGSQDTETETNVA
-1431 DVVAIGHNAY
+1431 DVVAIGHNAH
-1441 VKKEGGIALGS
+1441 VQKAGGIALGS
-1452 YSIASIDKGIIG
+1452 GSIASVDKDVSG
-1464 YDPLTGKA
+1464 YDPSTAAA

-1481 ATQAALSVGST
+1481 ATQAALSIGST

-1515 VNVAQLKKVAE
+1515 VNVAQLKKVAA
-1526 KIKDVADNAGSK
+1526 KIKDVADKAGSK
-1538 VDIKGG
+1538 VAIKG
-1544 DTGITVTPKK
+1544 DDTTGITVTPST
-1554 DDKTGI
+1554 DTTTGG
-1560 TTYTVGLGNTIKAG
+1560 TTYTVGLGKTIKAG

-1579 GEASADNGKDGKGTI
+1579 GEASADNGKDGKSTI

-1639 NIVVTEGSNTA
+1639 NIVVTEGPNTA

-1674 ENGVTTTTAINNK
+1674 
-1687 GVTVGTGDK
+1687 
-1696 VLAITENSITF
+1696 
-1707 AVPTTPTGEKGK
+1707 
-1719 ALTIDGTTGTITG
+1719 
-1732 LTNTTWDGKAFVSG
+1732 
-1746 RAATEDQLKQVVD
+1746 
-1759 TVNSN
+1759 
-1764 ATAATDFRLVKAG
+1764 VK
-1777 TTKDVDGTGDYTVS
+1777 K
-1791 KDGKITL
+1791 
-1798 TVQDKNH
+1798 
-1805 KDQLQEIGITDVARK
+1805 
-1820 SDVDKMLK
+1820 
-1828 EGFTVGEAG
+1828 
-1837 KPGKDGTDGKVEVIG
+1837 
-1852 KDGSA
+1852 
-1857 VVIKGEDGSIGLKGK
+1857 
-1872 DGKDGVGI
+1872 
-1880 NGKDG
+1880 
-1885 GSITIHGTN
+1885 
-1894 GADGKD
+1894 
-1900 GQNGVTIRGIDGKNG
+1900 
-1915 EKGEKGVDG
+1915 
-1924 TTTINRIVTVDP
+1924 
-1936 NGTTHQV
+1936 
-1943 ATMDDG
+1943 
-1949 LKFAGDSGDA
+1949 
-1959 IAKKLNE
+1959 
-1966 TVTISGGVAEEKQLT
+1966 
-1981 DKNIGVVA
+1981 
-1989 KDGKLN
+1989 
-1995 VKLVKNLTGLESATF
+1995 
-2010 TKTVKNG
+2010 G

-2051 TTKKDGK
+2051 TAG

-2080 DGRIAAQ
+2080 DGRISAQ
-2087 SRDAVNGGQVYRMM
+2087 SREAVNGGQVYRMM
-2101 QEAAAATDG
+2101 REAAAATDG

-2123 ALHPLDFDPDAKW
+2123 ALHPLDFDSDAKW
-2136 NVAASYGTYGHYQAY
+2136 NVAASYGTYGPYQAY
-2151 ALGAYYRPSESS
+2151 ALGAYYRPSESA
-2163 MVSVGGT
+2163 MISVGGT

-2191 NHISTLRMAMAKEI
+2191 NHISTSRVAMAKEI
-2205 QELQRKNEVMRKQN
+2205 QDLRAEVEALRQAVISLHEGHDVSPLASALFLDTPENHAAYQAVQALAAKGVLPAYAQGNKVKTRYEIATMLYAAVQQGKAIDGTLLRTFAPELERVHVAVISRKENG
-2219 EAANDRIAQLEQRL
+2219 EAAITRVRVGKL
-2233 AALEARLK
+2233 

>member
-1 MKHDVTN
+1 MNHWYRVIWSHVKHGYIVVSELAKRDGKSSRHVGKGQ
-8 RTNTLTY
+8 LT
-15 KAERRL
+15 A
-21 NNTKVRLVAAL
+21 LVLAAL
-32 VMALPLM
+32 VSLGSG
-39 VSSTGYAAEPPAA
+39 VYAAEPSAA
-52 TSLTA
+52 TPLTA
-57 AQQAVYNAVLQEL
+57 DQQAVYNAVLQEL
-70 AKKGVHYVS
+70 AKNGVHYVS
-79 VNSTNKGNDSNFN
+79 VK
-92 NDGAKKDGGIAI
+92 
-104 GDKAK
+104 
-109 SENWDAIA
+109 
-117 IGSGSNSA
+117 
-125 GGWGMAIGV
+125 
-134 EAQNTAQLGMAIGH
+134 
-148 KTKVTAA
+148 
-155 NGLALGV
+155 
-162 QASTSGEDAIS
+162 
-173 IGTCA
+173 
-178 SSSAM
+178 
-183 RGIAVGTNSNVA
+183 
-195 ATAARGI
+195 
-202 AIGDGAYV
+202 
-210 GAVNDKH
+210 
-217 KGTAMPKPG
+217 
-226 DEWTPSMPFQ
+226 
-236 PTDDDTKPGKD
+236 
-247 KTPQENSLAIGMRAS
+247 
-262 AFGFQNVAIGAAAE
+262 
-276 AHDTNSTVVGV
+276 
-287 AAVAKGHYSTALGK
+287 
-301 QARTYGQ
+301 
-308 ETTSVGHWADTRD
+308 
-321 EFATALGAKSIAYKK
+321 
-336 GATALGSNARAY
+336 
-348 DENSVAIGANSIAK
+348 
-362 EAVDG
+362 
-367 NAVYTNEEVKAAAGI
+367 
-382 VSVGHPD
+382 
-389 YKVGD
+389 
-394 KEVKANYRRIVNVAG
+394 
-409 GILDHDAVNVAQ
+409 
-421 LKAVANMVTNGAVH
+421 
-435 YISVNG
+435 G
-441 ESQDADSNYKNDG
+441 ESQDNDSNYHNDG
-454 AKGKGA
+454 AKGNGA

-475 SIGRNAQILGNGGN
+475 SIGRNAHIEGNGGN
-489 TDGEGSVAIGDNTL
+489 ADGEGSVAIGDNTL

-538 NFDKPGWF
+538 NFDKPGF
-546 GSGDTLPKH
+546 LGSGNTLPKH

-592 ITESMTKS
+592 ITESMTDS
-600 TEDTNEQ
+600 TKDTNEQ

-630 GAYSVITGDF
+630 GAYSIITGKF
-640 TGEGGTNSWDYGPQN
+640 TGAGSFNSVYGAQN

-663 LNSIRSKGHNGS
+663 LNSIRSGGNS
-675 SGVANSIVGVA
+675 SAGIADSIVGVA

-699 AGNKIT
+699 AGNKVT
-705 NSNKYISAPGGFTT
+705 NSITSISAPSGLTT
-719 LNTWEDTVTAL
+719 LNTWEDTVTTL

-761 GVNNTVIGTENK
+761 GVNNTVTGTENK
-773 VSEYNM
+773 VSEFNM

-788 NGTHVTMIGSEN
+788 NGKHVTMIGSEN
-800 TATNSESTLVM
+800 TATDSESTLVM

-830 KETETTVA
+830 TEKETTVA

-845 NAHVEKEG
+845 NAYVEKEG
-853 GVALGSGAI
+853 GIALGSGSI

-868 AFGYDVA
+868 AFGYDAA

-892 AALKPLAEKYTA
+892 AALKPLTDTYTA
-904 AKAAYEEAKKAVD
+904 AKAAYEAAKQAVD
-917 TKQQE
+917 AKQQE
-922 VTAIEKV
+922 VTAIEKE
-929 CGKMCIAGENAE
+929 CGKFCTGEKADR
-941 KKSKLKH
+941 KLALKH

-956 LRDKQKAYEESQT
+956 LTEKQKAYEESQT

-1013 AQLKRNR
+1013 AQLKRVLHAVDNNR

-1128 VPNNTWLGV
+1128 VPNDTWLGV

-1358 TVTGTENTVSEFN
+1358 TVTGTETTVSEFN

-1385 VTMIGS
+1385 VTLIGS

-1403 MGDKQKVTKVKHGV
+1403 MGDKQKVTKVNHGV
-1417 LLGSQDTETETTVA
+1417 LLGSQDTETETNVA
-1431 DVVAIGHNAY
+1431 DVVAIGHNAH
-1441 VKKEGGIALGS
+1441 VQKAGGIALGS
-1452 YSIASIDKGIIG
+1452 GSIASVDKDVSG
-1464 YDPLTGKA
+1464 YDPSTAVA

-1515 VNVAQLKKVAE
+1515 VNVAQLKKVAA

-1538 VDIKGG
+1538 VEIKGN

-1554 DDKTGI
+1554 DDTTGV
-1560 TTYTVGLGNTIKAG
+1560 TTYTVGLGKTIKAG
-1574 NVTIN
+1574 KVTIN
-1579 GEASADNGKDGKGTI
+1579 GEASADNGKDGKSTI

-1639 NIVVTEGSNTA
+1639 NIVVTEGPNTA

-1674 ENGVTTTTAINNK
+1674 
-1687 GVTVGTGDK
+1687 
-1696 VLAITENSITF
+1696 
-1707 AVPTTPTGEKGK
+1707 
-1719 ALTIDGTTGTITG
+1719 
-1732 LTNTTWDGKAFVSG
+1732 
-1746 RAATEDQLKQVVD
+1746 
-1759 TVNSN
+1759 
-1764 ATAATDFRLVKAG
+1764 VK
-1777 TTKDVDGTGDYTVS
+1777 S
-1791 KDGKITL
+1791 
-1798 TVQDKNH
+1798 
-1805 KDQLQEIGITDVARK
+1805 
-1820 SDVDKMLK
+1820 
-1828 EGFTVGEAG
+1828 
-1837 KPGKDGTDGKVEVIG
+1837 
-1852 KDGSA
+1852 
-1857 VVIKGEDGSIGLKGK
+1857 
-1872 DGKDGVGI
+1872 
-1880 NGKDG
+1880 
-1885 GSITIHGTN
+1885 
-1894 GADGKD
+1894 
-1900 GQNGVTIRGIDGKNG
+1900 
-1915 EKGEKGVDG
+1915 
-1924 TTTINRIVTVDP
+1924 
-1936 NGTTHQV
+1936 
-1943 ATMDDG
+1943 
-1949 LKFAGDSGDA
+1949 
-1959 IAKKLNE
+1959 
-1966 TVTISGGVAEEKQLT
+1966 
-1981 DKNIGVVA
+1981 
-1989 KDGKLN
+1989 
-1995 VKLVKNLTGLESATF
+1995 
-2010 TKTVKNG
+2010 G

-2051 TTKKDGK
+2051 TAG

-2080 DGRIAAQ
+2080 DGRISAQ
-2087 SRDAVNGGQVYRMM
+2087 SREAVNGGQVYRMM
-2101 QEAAAATDG
+2101 REAAAATDG

-2123 ALHPLDFDPDAKW
+2123 ALHPLNFDPDAKW
-2136 NVAASYGTYGHYQAY
+2136 NVAASYGTYGSYQAY
-2151 ALGAYYRPSESS
+2151 ALGAYYRPSESA

-2191 NHISTLRMAMAKEI
+2191 NHISTSRVAMAKEI
-2205 QELQRKNEVMRKQN
+2205 QDLRAEVEALRQAVISLHEGHDVSPLASALFLDTPENHAAYQAVQALAAKGVLPAYAQGNKVKTRYEIATMLYAAVQQGKAIDGTLLRTFAPELERVHVAVISRKENG
-2219 EAANDRIAQLEQRL
+2219 EAAITRVRVGKL
-2233 AALEARLK
+2233 

>member
-1 MKHDVTN
+1 MNHIYKIIWDKTRQAYSVVSEIAKGNHHASKSRKQTVVLL
-8 RTNTLTY
+8 LT
-15 KAERRL
+15 AFL
-21 NNTKVRLVAAL
+21 LSFSGSV
-32 VMALPLM
+32 
-39 VSSTGYAAEPPAA
+39 YADEPPAA
-52 TSLTA
+52 TPLTGE
-57 AQQAVYNAVLQEL
+57 QQVVYDAVLQAL
-70 AKKGVHYVS
+70 AKNGVHYVS
-79 VNSTNKGNDSNFN
+79 VKGTSKDADTNFN
-92 NDGAKKDGGIAI
+92 NDGAKQTGGIAI
-104 GDKAK
+104 GEKAK
-109 SENWDAIA
+109 SESWSDIA
-117 IGSGSNSA
+117 IGSGANSA

-134 EAQNTAQLGMAIGH
+134 DAQNTAQLGMAVGYKI
-148 KTKVTAA
+148 KVTAA
-155 NGLALGV
+155 QGLALGV
-162 QASTSGEDAIS
+162 ETNVTEARGIGIGTHANVSGEDGISFGNETSTSGQNAIS
-173 IGTCA
+173 IGTSA
-178 SSSAM
+178 SSLAK

-210 GAVNDKH
+210 GPVTDKH

-226 DEWTPSMPFQ
+226 DEWKPVMPFQ
-236 PTDDDTKPGKD
+236 PTDDDTNPAAHN
-247 KTPQENSLAIGMRAS
+247 KTAQENSLAIGMRAG
-262 AFGFQNVAIGAAAE
+262 AFGYQNVAIGAAAE
-276 AHDTNSTVVGV
+276 AHDTNSTALGV
-287 AAVAKGHYSTALGK
+287 AAVARGNHSTALGK

-321 EFATALGAKSIAYKK
+321 EFATALGAKSIAFKK
-336 GATALGSNARAY
+336 GATALGSNALAY

-367 NAVYTNEEVKAAAGI
+367 KALYTDEEVKAAAGI

-409 GILDHDAVNVAQ
+409 GISDHDAVNVAQ

-435 YISVNG
+435 YISVKG
-441 ESQDADSNYKNDG
+441 ESQDNDSNYKNDG

-460 VAIGEKALAAKGGTV
+460 VAIGEKALASKGGTV
-475 SIGRNAQILGNGGN
+475 SIGRNAHIEGNGGN

-538 NFDKPGWF
+538 NFDKPGFF
-546 GSGDTLPKH
+546 GRGNTLPKNA
-555 PDKVPGGIA
+555 DKVPGGIA

-592 ITESMTKS
+592 ITESMTES
-600 TEDTNEQ
+600 TKDTNEQ

-618 NTYNKGALANMY
+618 NTYNKGVFANMY
-630 GAYSVITGDF
+630 GAYSVITGGF
-640 TGEGGTNSWDYGPQN
+640 TGEGGGNSLTYGPQN

-663 LNSIRSKGHNGS
+663 LNSIRSKGHSGS
-675 SGVANSIVGVA
+675 SGIANSIVGVA

-705 NSNKYISAPGGFTT
+705 NSNSYISAPSGLTT

-788 NGTHVTMIGSEN
+788 NGKHVTMIGSEN
-800 TATNSESTLVM
+800 TATDSESTVVM

-830 KETETTVA
+830 KETETTVS

-845 NAHVEKEG
+845 NAYVGKEG
-853 GVALGSGAI
+853 GIALGSGSI

-868 AFGYDVA
+868 AFGYDVV

-904 AKAAYEEAKKAVD
+904 AKTAYEQAKQAVD
-917 TKQQE
+917 AKQQE
-922 VTAIEKV
+922 VTAIENV

-956 LRDKQKAYEESQT
+956 LTEKQKTYEESQT

-1013 AQLKRNR
+1013 AQLKR
-1020 VHYMA
+1020 
-1025 VNGTAQDAVSNYNN
+1025 
-1039 DGAKQAGGIAI
+1039 
-1050 GESAKS
+1050 
-1056 DAVGGIAI
+1056 
-1064 GRGVDIWYSGGVPTQ
+1064 
-1079 ASGDIAIGDKAHINN
+1079 
-1094 YINQGGSVT
+1094 
-1103 IGSHAFS
+1103 
-1110 ENMTGGEEW
+1110 
-1119 DVNFSQTEY
+1119 
-1128 VPNNTWLGV
+1128 
-1137 HEPKDPSKVIGSMA
+1137 
-1151 IGQNAYS
+1151 
-1158 RTGSTMVGMHNYT
+1158 
-1171 GKVGDL
+1171 
-1177 EVSNDIKME
+1177 
-1186 NLNVYSTTV
+1186 
-1195 GSNSYNN
+1195 
-1202 GAFATVYGAYST
+1202 
-1214 ISSNYDGDKR
+1214 
-1224 NNLAQSLGATI
+1224 
-1235 TGSLNSIEA
+1235 
-1244 KTGSDYAGI
+1244 
-1253 GNSITGMAN
+1253 
-1262 RTVNANGALIY
+1262 
-1273 GAGNMIQN
+1273 
-1281 SWDTIHVGSE
+1281 
-1291 NSTSAEDFQAKLVA
+1291 
-1305 QRKSTA
+1305 
-1311 SGDSAKGMQ
+1311 
-1320 EVLMDSVKKSA
+1320 
-1331 NGGAVIAI
+1331 
-1339 GGGNTANYVRHSQL
+1339 
-1353 VGVNN
+1353 
-1358 TVTGTENTVSEFN
+1358 
-1371 TIDGYQN
+1371 
-1378 TVTNGKH
+1378 
-1385 VTMIGS
+1385 
-1391 GNTATDSESTLV
+1391 
-1403 MGDKQKVTKVKHGV
+1403 
-1417 LLGSQDTETETTVA
+1417 
-1431 DVVAIGHNAY
+1431 
-1441 VKKEGGIALGS
+1441 
-1452 YSIASIDKGIIG
+1452 
-1464 YDPLTGKA
+1464 
-1472 STETSAIWK
+1472 
-1481 ATQAALSVGST
+1481 
-1492 EDKNNLITR
+1492 
-1501 QITGVAAGTEDTDA
+1501 VAA
-1515 VNVAQLKKVAE
+1515 

-1544 DTGITVTPKK
+1544 DTGITVKSEK
-1554 DDKTGI
+1554 DNKTGV

-1579 GEASADNGKDGKGTI
+1579 GEASADNGKDGKSTI

-1603 GTNIVSGRAATEDQL
+1603 GANIVSGRAATEDQL

-1639 NIVVTEGSNTA
+1639 NIVVTEGPNTA

-1674 ENGVTTTTAINNK
+1674 
-1687 GVTVGTGDK
+1687 
-1696 VLAITENSITF
+1696 
-1707 AVPTTPTGEKGK
+1707 
-1719 ALTIDGTTGTITG
+1719 
-1732 LTNTTWDGKAFVSG
+1732 
-1746 RAATEDQLKQVVD
+1746 
-1759 TVNSN
+1759 
-1764 ATAATDFRLVKAG
+1764 
-1777 TTKDVDGTGDYTVS
+1777 
-1791 KDGKITL
+1791 
-1798 TVQDKNH
+1798 
-1805 KDQLQEIGITDVARK
+1805 
-1820 SDVDKMLK
+1820 
-1828 EGFTVGEAG
+1828 
-1837 KPGKDGTDGKVEVIG
+1837 
-1852 KDGSA
+1852 
-1857 VVIKGEDGSIGLKGK
+1857 
-1872 DGKDGVGI
+1872 
-1880 NGKDG
+1880 
-1885 GSITIHGTN
+1885 
-1894 GADGKD
+1894 
-1900 GQNGVTIRGIDGKNG
+1900 
-1915 EKGEKGVDG
+1915 
-1924 TTTINRIVTVDP
+1924 
-1936 NGTTHQV
+1936 
-1943 ATMDDG
+1943 
-1949 LKFAGDSGDA
+1949 
-1959 IAKKLNE
+1959 
-1966 TVTISGGVAEEKQLT
+1966 
-1981 DKNIGVVA
+1981 
-1989 KDGKLN
+1989 
-1995 VKLVKNLTGLESATF
+1995 
-2010 TKTVKNG
+2010 VKNG
-2017 DKEETTS
+2017 NKEETTS
-2024 TVINDL
+2024 TVINDS

-2041 TVTTAAGITI
+2041 TETTAAGITI

-2123 ALHPLDFDPDAKW
+2123 ALHPLDFDPDTKW

-2191 NHISTLRMAMAKEI
+2191 NHISTSRVAMAKEI
-2205 QELQRKNEVMRKQN
+2205 QDLRAEVEALRQAVISLHEGHDVSPLASALFLDTPENHAAYQAVQALAAKGVLPAYAQGNKVKTRYEIATMLYAAVQQGKEIDGTLLRTFAPELERVHVAVISRKENG
-2219 EAANDRIAQLEQRL
+2219 EAAITRVRVGKL
-2233 AALEARLK
+2233 